1 MIFQITGYP
10 RSGTAWL
17 TTMFNLTPDVT
28 AFHELAMTNERW
40 RQTLQETVNAGQIVG
55 DIGTYQYFP
64 KAVIANSRKVF
75 INQDSLEAQ
84 GRVEKAT
91 GTWIHNAHLD
101 WKRMSDNWRSEWNPM
116 VVEYKDLFKIETLER
131 IWKFCIPWREAIP
144 DSRGRICN
152 VFPYQK
158 VEQLLKFNI
167 QLHEP
172 AKALANPGAITRLA
186 ELL

>member
-17 TTMFNLTPDVT
+17 TTMFNLAPEVM
-28 AFHELAMTNERW
+28 AYHELAMRTEVWKAELCHIQDRG
-40 RQTLQETVNAGQIVG
+40 LIAG

-64 KAVIANSRKVF
+64 KAVIHNSRKVF
-75 INQDSLEAQ
+75 INRNPEVAQERVSL
-84 GRVEKAT
+84 AT
-91 GTWIHNAHLD
+91 GSLLDLDMHLE
-101 WKRMSDNWRSEWNPM
+101 WKRMADNWIAEWHPE
-116 VVEYKDLFKIETLER
+116 VIEYDNLFKLETLEALWYYCVGKR
-131 IWKFCIPWREAIP
+131 NVPFP
-144 DSRGRICN
+144 DG
-152 VFPYQK
+152 K